1 MSRILKRPMFRMGGT
16 PNQGIMHGLVDR
28 KGYKQGTTWEETLEK
43 YPNIAEAYG
52 AIGGIDQPRDTSMYE
67 MLIGGGLNLVSGA
80 GAGEGLM
87 SNVAKSYK
95 GPSEAYFE
103 AQRARK
109 AYDSEMKR
117 TAAQAGLQQKWKMD
131 QIAAQK
137 AEEKSPLYN
146 VYLEQG
152 VELGMSGAEA
162 ERFAAYHTGI
172 QDELRKKVGD
182 NRVGGVIEVNL
193 NSLTNKQQREF
204 ANKNKNKIGRYFYDP
219 FDGKIK
225 KLVEQ
230 DGQLGWIPFDSVESI
245 DLTATGTEGSTIS
258 TSPYA
263 DEQAAI
269 AQEKSEGLLTDED
282 IAGIRF
288 P

>member
-1 MSRILKRPMFRMGGT
+1 MSRILKRPMFRKGGSV
-16 PNQGIMHGLVDR
+16 NEGIMTGLVDR
-28 KGYKQGTTWEETLEK
+28 KGYSEGTYKERALE
-43 YPNIAEAYG
+43 ALRTDA
-52 AIGGIDQPRDTSMYE
+52 PRDTSMYE

-80 GAGEGLM
+80 GAGDGLLANIAR
-87 SNVAKSYK
+87 SHK
-95 GPSEAYFE
+95 GPSETYFE
-103 AQRARK
+103 RQRAARDYDRK
-109 AYDSEMKR
+109 LEQ
-117 TAAQAGLQQKWKMD
+117 TAGQMGLEQEFKME

-137 AEEKSPLYN
+137 GDEKSPLYN

-172 QDELRKKVGD
+172 QDELRNKVGD

-193 NSLTNKQQREF
+193 NNMTTKEQRKF

-225 KLVEQ
+225 KLVERG
-230 DGQLGWIPFDSVESI
+230 GQLEFEIFDSVDSI
-245 DLTATGTEGSTIS
+245 DLTATGTEGPTIS

-263 DEQAAI
+263 DEQAAME
-269 AQEKSEGLLTDED
+269 QEKSRGYLTDED
-282 IAGIRF
+282 IFSKRY

>member
-1 MSRILKRPMFRMGGT
+1 MFRKGGSV
-16 PNQGIMHGLVDR
+16 NEGIMHGIVDR
-28 KGYKQGTTWEETLEK
+28 KGYAEGTSKEEILEALK
-43 YPNIAEAYG
+43 TDA
-52 AIGGIDQPRDTSMYE
+52 PRDTSMYE

-87 SNVAKSYK
+87 SNIARSYK
-95 GPSEAYFE
+95 GPSETYFE
-103 AQRARK
+103 RQRAASDYDRK
-109 AYDSEMKR
+109 LEQ
-117 TAAQAGLQQKWKMD
+117 TAGQMAIQQQLDLEK
-131 QIAAQK
+131 IAAKQK
-137 AEEKSPLYN
+137 DQQSPLYN
-146 VYLEQG
+146 VFLEQG
-152 VELGMSGAEA
+152 VELGMSGAAA

-172 QDELRKKVGD
+172 QDQLRNKVGD

-193 NSLTNKQQREF
+193 NNMTTKEQRKF

-225 KLVEQ
+225 KLVERG
-230 DGQLGWIPFDSVESI
+230 GQLEFEIFDSVDSI
-245 DLTATGTEGSTIS
+245 DLTATGTEGPTIS

-269 AQEKSEGLLTDED
+269 EQEKSEGYLTDED
-282 IAGIRF
+282 IFSKRY

>member
-1 MSRILKRPMFRMGGT
+1 MFRKGGSV
-16 PNQGIMHGLVDR
+16 NEGIMHGIVDR
-28 KGYKQGTTWEETLEK
+28 KGYATGTSKEEILADLRTD
-43 YPNIAEAYG
+43 A
-52 AIGGIDQPRDTSMYE
+52 PRDTSMYE

-80 GAGEGLM
+80 GAGDGLLANIAR
-87 SNVAKSYK
+87 SHK
-95 GPSEAYFE
+95 GPSETYFE
-103 AQRARK
+103 RQRAARDYDRK
-109 AYDSEMKR
+109 LEQ
-117 TAAQAGLQQKWKMD
+117 TAGQMAIQHRLNLAE
-131 QIAAQK
+131 IAAKQK
-137 AEEKSPLYN
+137 DQQSPLYN
-146 VYLEQG
+146 VFLEQG

-230 DGQLGWIPFDSVESI
+230 DGQLGWIPFDSVDSI

-269 AQEKSEGLLTDED
+269 AQEKSKGYLTDED
-282 IAGIRF
+282 IFSKRY
-288 P
+288 PQEVKWLNLSH

>member
-1 MSRILKRPMFRMGGT
+1 MSRILKRPMFRKGGSV
-16 PNQGIMHGLVDR
+16 NEGIMHGIVDR
-28 KGYKQGTTWEETLEK
+28 KGYATGTSKEEILEALK
-43 YPNIAEAYG
+43 TDA
-52 AIGGIDQPRDTSMYE
+52 PRDTSMYE

-87 SNVAKSYK
+87 SNIARSYK
-95 GPSEAYFE
+95 GPSETYFE
-103 AQRARK
+103 RQRAASDYDRK
-109 AYDSEMKR
+109 LEQ
-117 TAAQAGLQQKWKMD
+117 TAGQMAIQQQLDLEK
-131 QIAAQK
+131 IAAKQK
-137 AEEKSPLYN
+137 DQQSPLYN
-146 VYLEQG
+146 VFLEQG

-172 QDELRKKVGD
+172 QDQLRNKVGD

-193 NSLTNKQQREF
+193 NNMTTKEQRKF

-225 KLVEQ
+225 KLVERG
-230 DGQLGWIPFDSVESI
+230 GQLEFEIFDSVDSI

-269 AQEKSEGLLTDED
+269 EQEKSEGYLTDED
-282 IAGIRF
+282 IFSKRY

>member
-1 MSRILKRPMFRMGGT
+1 MSRILKRPMFRKGGSV
-16 PNQGIMHGLVDR
+16 NEGIMHGIVDR
-28 KGYKQGTTWEETLEK
+28 KGYATGTSKEEILEALK
-43 YPNIAEAYG
+43 TDA
-52 AIGGIDQPRDTSMYE
+52 PRDTSMYE

-87 SNVAKSYK
+87 SNIARSYK
-95 GPSEAYFE
+95 GPSERYFE
-103 AQRARK
+103 SQRAASDYDRK
-109 AYDSEMKR
+109 LEQ
-117 TAAQAGLQQKWKMD
+117 TAGQMAIQQQLDLEK
-131 QIAAQK
+131 IAAKQK
-137 AEEKSPLYN
+137 DQQSPLYN
-146 VYLEQG
+146 VFLEQG

-172 QDELRKKVGD
+172 QDQLRNKVGD

-193 NSLTNKQQREF
+193 NNMTTKEQRKF
-204 ANKNKNKIGRYFYDP
+204 ANKNKNKIGKYFYDP

-225 KLVEQ
+225 KLVERG
-230 DGQLGWIPFDSVESI
+230 GQLEFEIFDSVDSI
-245 DLTATGTEGSTIS
+245 DLTATGTEGPIIS

-269 AQEKSEGLLTDED
+269 EQEKSEGYLTDED
-282 IAGIRF
+282 IFSKRY

>member
-1 MSRILKRPMFRMGGT
+1 MSRILKRPMFRKGGSA
-16 PNQGIMHGLVDR
+16 NEGIMTGLVDR
-28 KGYKQGTTWEETLEK
+28 KGFSDGTYKERALE
-43 YPNIAEAYG
+43 ALRTDA
-52 AIGGIDQPRDTSMYE
+52 PRDTSAYE
-67 MLIGGGLNLVSGA
+67 MLVGGGLNLVSGA

-87 SNVAKSYK
+87 ANIARSYK
-95 GPSEAYFE
+95 EPSEIYFQ

-109 AYDSEMKR
+109 DYDRKVQQ
-117 TAAQAGLQQKWKMD
+117 AAGQMGLEQEFKME

-137 AEEKSPLYN
+137 GDEKSPLYN

-172 QDELRKKVGD
+172 QDELRNKVGD

-193 NSLTNKQQREF
+193 NNMTTKEQRKF

-225 KLVEQ
+225 KLVERG
-230 DGQLGWIPFDSVESI
+230 GQLEFEIFDSVDSI
-245 DLTATGTEGSTIS
+245 DLTATGTEGPTIS

-269 AQEKSEGLLTDED
+269 EQEKSEGYLTDED
-282 IAGIRF
+282 IFSKRY

>member
-1 MSRILKRPMFRMGGT
+1 MSRILKRPMFRTGGT
-16 PNQGIMHGLVDR
+16 PNQGIMHGIVDR
-28 KGYKQGTTWEETLEK
+28 KGYATGPSKEEILEALK
-43 YPNIAEAYG
+43 TDA
-52 AIGGIDQPRDTSMYE
+52 PRDTSMYE

-95 GPSEAYFE
+95 GPSEEYFKT
-103 AQRARK
+103 QRAASEYDRK
-109 AYDSEMKR
+109 LEQ
-117 TAAQAGLQQKWKMD
+117 TAGQMAIQQQLDLEK
-131 QIAAQK
+131 IAAKQK
-137 AEEKSPLYN
+137 DQQSPLYN
-146 VYLEQG
+146 VFLEQG

-172 QDELRKKVGD
+172 QDQLRNKVGD

-193 NSLTNKQQREF
+193 NNMTTKEQRKF

-225 KLVEQ
+225 KLVERG
-230 DGQLGWIPFDSVESI
+230 GQLEFEIFDSVDSI
-245 DLTATGTEGSTIS
+245 DLTATGTEGPTIS

-269 AQEKSEGLLTDED
+269 EQEKSEGYLTDED
-282 IAGIRF
+282 IFSKRY

>member
-1 MSRILKRPMFRMGGT
+1 MSRILKRPMFRKGGSV
-16 PNQGIMHGLVDR
+16 NEGIMHGIVDR
-28 KGYKQGTTWEETLEK
+28 KGYATGTSKEEILEALK
-43 YPNIAEAYG
+43 TDA
-52 AIGGIDQPRDTSMYE
+52 PRDTSMYE

-87 SNVAKSYK
+87 SNIARSYK
-95 GPSEAYFE
+95 GPSETYFE
-103 AQRARK
+103 RQRAARDYDRK
-109 AYDSEMKR
+109 LEQ
-117 TAAQAGLQQKWKMD
+117 TAGQMAVQHRLNLAEIEKKQGDQQ
-131 QIAAQK
+131 
-137 AEEKSPLYN
+137 SPLYN
-146 VYLEQG
+146 VFLEQG

-172 QDELRKKVGD
+172 QDQLRNKVGD

-193 NSLTNKQQREF
+193 NNMTTKEQRKF

-225 KLVEQ
+225 KLVERG
-230 DGQLGWIPFDSVESI
+230 GQLEFEIFDSVDSI

-269 AQEKSEGLLTDED
+269 AQEKSKGYLTDED
-282 IAGIRF
+282 IFSKRY

>member
-1 MSRILKRPMFRMGGT
+1 MSRILKRPMFRKGGSV
-16 PNQGIMHGLVDR
+16 NEGIMHGIVDR
-28 KGYKQGTTWEETLEK
+28 KGYSTGTSKEEILADLRTD
-43 YPNIAEAYG
+43 A
-52 AIGGIDQPRDTSMYE
+52 PRDTSMYE

-87 SNVAKSYK
+87 SNIARSYK
-95 GPSEAYFE
+95 GPSETYFE
-103 AQRARK
+103 RQRAASDYDRK
-109 AYDSEMKR
+109 LEQ
-117 TAAQAGLQQKWKMD
+117 TAGQMAIQQQLDLEK
-131 QIAAQK
+131 IAAKQK
-137 AEEKSPLYN
+137 DQQSPLYN
-146 VYLEQG
+146 VFLEQG

-172 QDELRKKVGD
+172 QDQLRNKVGD

-193 NSLTNKQQREF
+193 NNMTTKEQRKF

-225 KLVEQ
+225 KLVERG
-230 DGQLGWIPFDSVESI
+230 GQLEFEIFDSVDSI
-245 DLTATGTEGSTIS
+245 DLTATGTEGPTIS

-269 AQEKSEGLLTDED
+269 EQEKSEGYLTDED
-282 IAGIRF
+282 IFSKRY